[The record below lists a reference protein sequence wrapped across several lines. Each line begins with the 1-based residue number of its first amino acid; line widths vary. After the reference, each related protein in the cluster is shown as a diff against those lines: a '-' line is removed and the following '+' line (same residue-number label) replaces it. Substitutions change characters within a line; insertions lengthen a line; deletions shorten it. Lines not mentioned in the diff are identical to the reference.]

1 LTDVLVN
8 IQERLKLALAWNCRI
23 DFVKKIFMS
32 EYVANMVCILVRS
45 MAPIYS
51 ILFNYVRATFTF
63 CTSFQNV
70 TFLFGLQSDF
80 GTTP

>member
-1 LTDVLVN
+1 
-8 IQERLKLALAWNCRI
+8 
-23 DFVKKIFMS
+23 MS

-80 GTTP
+80 GTIPYVNRKRAPYLFENDVVKC